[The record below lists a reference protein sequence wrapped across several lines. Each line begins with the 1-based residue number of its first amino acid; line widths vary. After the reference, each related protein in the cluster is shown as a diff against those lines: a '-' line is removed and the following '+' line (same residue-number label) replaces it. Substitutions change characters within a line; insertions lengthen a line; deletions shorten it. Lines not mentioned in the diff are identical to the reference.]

1 MALLIY
7 TSGTTGAPKAC
18 CFKKLEWEMTWLRWL
33 HVQLGGINTD
43 RCVQGI
49 VYDHSHLMHGVHFFG
64 EQCAL
69 AALGRQLKTGHA
81 RRLIR
86 RVEVPKETC
95 IFFIE
100 NG

>member
-18 CFKKLEWEMTWLRWL
+18 FDGFLFNWVVFDNHLCL
-33 HVQLGGINTD
+33 
-43 RCVQGI
+43 QGI

-69 AALGRQLKTGHA
+69 AALGRQCKTK
-81 RRLIR
+81 IR
-86 RVEVPKETC
+86 HEMSKTTYTIYRSTKRDLHFLFQTVGEVR
-95 IFFIE
+95 
-100 NG
+100 